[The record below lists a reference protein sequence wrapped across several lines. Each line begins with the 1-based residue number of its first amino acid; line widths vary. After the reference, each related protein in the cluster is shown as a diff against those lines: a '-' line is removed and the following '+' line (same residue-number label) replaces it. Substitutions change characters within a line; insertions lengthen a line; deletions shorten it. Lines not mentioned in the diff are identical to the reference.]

1 MIGLRRALW
10 TLGAIALVVMALQTW
25 ALATSDFAPDRGLWI
40 ALNWVIGVGFVGAG
54 LLAWYRRPDNRVGT
68 LMVAAGFAWFV
79 SLSVRTDPPLLFAVG
94 HVFSDLFI
102 TVAIHLVLAFP
113 SGRLESRIDRLL
125 VGTAYAIT
133 TLGYLPFALFVD
145 PAAAGCVNC
154 PENPLLVSNDISF
167 VESWGD
173 GLSVVGIAVLSAVL
187 IRLIVR
193 WRSASPPLRR
203 VISPLYIAGGAL
215 LAMLV
220 GLLTAGLAGASKAVM
235 DDLYYA
241 ALIPFGLVPYLF
253 LGSLVRT
260 RMLRGG
266 AVSELVSRIGGG
278 LGEEELRRALARALG
293 DPSLELAYWIPDSER
308 YVDAEGRPIDLPGP
322 GSDRAASDVTLDGR
336 RIAAIVHDPHLRDE
350 PELVHAVGAAAA
362 LGLEKQRL
370 EAELRAK
377 IEELRDQ
384 RSRMIAVGLAER
396 RRLERDLHD
405 GAQQRLVSL
414 ALDLRLAQSSLR
426 DDPDTAAELLSSAD
440 AELAEALEELRELAR
455 GLHPAVLSDRGLDPA
470 IDALASRSPMPVEIE
485 KRLGERVPDEVELAA
500 YFVVAESLTNV
511 AKYADASQALVRLER
526 DNGKVVVE
534 IEDDG
539 VGGADP
545 RRGTGLRGLADRISS
560 LGGALQIDSAPGSG
574 TRVTATIPCE

>member
-1 MIGLRRALW
+1 LIGLRRALW
-10 TLGAIALVVMALQTW
+10 TLGAIGLAVLALETW
-25 ALATSDFAPDRGLWI
+25 GLATSDFAEDRGLWI
-40 ALNWVIGVGFVGAG
+40 ALNWVIGGGFVGTG

-68 LMVAAGFAWFV
+68 LMVAAGFTFFV
-79 SLSVRTDPPLLFAVG
+79 GTAAMTEPPLLFTIG
-94 HVFSDLFI
+94 HWFGNLFAA
-102 TVAIHLVLAFP
+102 VAIHLVLAFP
-113 SGRLESRIDRLL
+113 SGRLESRLDRFL
-125 VGTAYAIT
+125 VAASYFVT
-133 TLGYLPFALFVD
+133 TIGFLPLILTLD
-145 PAAAGCVNC
+145 PSQAGCVGC
-154 PENPLLVSNDISF
+154 PENVFLVSDDISF
-167 VESWGD
+167 AGTWSDV
-173 GLSVVGIAVLSAVL
+173 LSICGIVLLPAVLV
-187 IRLIVR
+187 RLIVR
-193 WRSASPPLRR
+193 WRAASPPLRR
-203 VISPLYIAGGAL
+203 VISPLYVAGGAL
-215 LAMLV
+215 MV
-220 GLLTAGLAGASKAVM
+220 MLTALLVVSLAETSEQELKE
-235 DDLYYA
+235 LYYA
-241 ALIPFGLVPYLF
+241 TLIPFGLLPYLF
-253 LGSLVRT
+253 LGTLVRT
-260 RMLRGG
+260 RVLRGG

-370 EAELRAK
+370 DAELRAK

-426 DDPDTAAELLSSAD
+426 DDPDTAAELLASAD

-455 GLHPAVLSDRGLDPA
+455 GLHPAVLTDRGLDPA
-470 IDALASRSPMPVEIE
+470 IDALASRSPLPVEIE

-545 RRGTGLRGLADRISS
+545 RRGTGLRGLADRIGS
-560 LGGALQIDSAPGSG
+560 LGGDLEIDSAPGSG
-574 TRVTATIPCE
+574 TTVTATIPCE

>member
-1 MIGLRRALW
+1 M
-10 TLGAIALVVMALQTW
+10 
-25 ALATSDFAPDRGLWI
+25 
-40 ALNWVIGVGFVGAG
+40 
-54 LLAWYRRPDNRVGT
+54 
-68 LMVAAGFAWFV
+68 
-79 SLSVRTDPPLLFAVG
+79 LF
-94 HVFSDLFI
+94 
-102 TVAIHLVLAFP
+102 
-113 SGRLESRIDRLL
+113 
-125 VGTAYAIT
+125 
-133 TLGYLPFALFVD
+133 
-145 PAAAGCVNC
+145 
-154 PENPLLVSNDISF
+154 
-167 VESWGD
+167 
-173 GLSVVGIAVLSAVL
+173 
-187 IRLIVR
+187 RLIFR
-193 WRSASPPLRR
+193 WRNASPPLRR
-203 VISPLYIAGGAL
+203 VISPLYVAGAAL
-215 LAMLV
+215 MAMLTV
-220 GLLTAGLAGASKAVM
+220 LLVASLADASVEMKQ
-235 DDLYYA
+235 DLYYA
-241 ALIPFGLVPYLF
+241 TLIPFGLMPYLF

-266 AVSELVSRIGGG
+266 AVSQLVSQIGGG

-308 YVDAEGRPIDLPGP
+308 YVDAEGRPIELPGA
-322 GSDRAASDVTLDGR
+322 GAARAASDVTLDGR
-336 RIAAIVHDPHLRDE
+336 RIAAIVHDPSLLGE
-350 PELVHAVGAAAA
+350 PELVHAVGAAAG

-426 DDPDTAAELLSSAD
+426 DDPDTAADLLGAAD

-470 IDALASRSPMPVEIE
+470 VDALASRSPMPVEIE
-485 KRLGERVPDEVELAA
+485 QRLGERVPDEVELAA

-511 AKYADASQALVRLER
+511 AKYAEASQALVRLAH
-526 DNGKVVVE
+526 DNGNVVVE

-545 RRGTGLRGLADRISS
+545 RRGTGLRGLADRIGS
-560 LGGALQIDSAPGSG
+560 LGGDLEIESAPGAG
-574 TRVTATIPCE
+574 TTVTAKIPCE